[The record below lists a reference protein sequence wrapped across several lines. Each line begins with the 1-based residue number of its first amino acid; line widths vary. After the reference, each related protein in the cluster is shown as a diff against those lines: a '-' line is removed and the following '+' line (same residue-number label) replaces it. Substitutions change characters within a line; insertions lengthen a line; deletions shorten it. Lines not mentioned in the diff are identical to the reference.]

1 MASKFQNRLV
11 GTVVLVALGVIVLPG
26 LLDGKKKHYEDDFA
40 AIPLVPKPGD
50 TLEAESM
57 PPINQSLPAQPPE
70 GAEAA
75 MQSKNESAEEPGSA
89 QSSARHGA
97 SQPPSS
103 HPAATATPAPV
114 VTEPRPP
121 VQQVAPPAMK
131 AQPAK
136 PEAKKPETR
145 PKPETKAAAESKT
158 AESKATESKA
168 VESKPAESKSV
179 DNKPAE
185 KPTDT
190 RVAEAKTENKQP
202 ESKPTPQEQAP
213 AGQAFVVQLGALKN
227 ADKVNEIVAK
237 LRLSGYRAYTVPSAP
252 VAGQITRIYVGP
264 DASKQK
270 LQSAL
275 GELQQLSGLSGQV
288 RSYSAH

>member
-40 AIPLVPKPGD
+40 AIPLVPRPGD

-57 PPINQSLPAQPPE
+57 PPVNQSLPAQPPE

-75 MQSKNESAEEPGSA
+75 LQNKSESGAETAEEPNVVPVPGS
-89 QSSARHGA
+89 RGA
-97 SQPPSS
+97 SAPSS
-103 HPAATATPAPV
+103 SRPTISAAPAPLV
-114 VTEPRPP
+114 AEPRQP
-121 VQQVAPPAMK
+121 VQQLAPPAMK

-136 PEAKKPETR
+136 PEIKKPDTKLETR
-145 PKPETKAAAESKT
+145 PKPEAKVTESKV
-158 AESKATESKA
+158 AEGKA
-168 VESKPAESKSV
+168 VESKSVEKPADTRTAQAKPEPRV
-179 DNKPAE
+179 PENKP
-185 KPTDT
+185 
-190 RVAEAKTENKQP
+190 TENK
-202 ESKPTPQEQAP
+202 PTVSEQAP

-227 ADKVNEIVAK
+227 ADKVNEVVAK
-237 LRLSGYRAYTVPSAP
+237 LRLSGYRAYTVPSSP

-288 RSYSAH
+288 RAYSAR

>member
-57 PPINQSLPAQPPE
+57 PPINQSLSAQPPE

-75 MQSKNESAEEPGSA
+75 MQSKNESTAEEPDST

-97 SQPPSS
+97 SQPSS
-103 HPAATATPAPV
+103 SRPAATPAPV

-136 PEAKKPETR
+136 PEVKKPETR
-145 PKPETKAAAESKT
+145 PKPEAKARGES
-158 AESKATESKA
+158 
-168 VESKPAESKSV
+168 
-179 DNKPAE
+179 
-185 KPTDT
+185 
-190 RVAEAKTENKQP
+190 
-202 ESKPTPQEQAP
+202 
-213 AGQAFVVQLGALKN
+213 G
-227 ADKVNEIVAK
+227 
-237 LRLSGYRAYTVPSAP
+237 
-252 VAGQITRIYVGP
+252 
-264 DASKQK
+264 
-270 LQSAL
+270 
-275 GELQQLSGLSGQV
+275 
-288 RSYSAH
+288 

>member
-26 LLDGKKKHYEDDFA
+26 LLDGKKKHYEDEFA

-50 TLEAESM
+50 TLEAESV
-57 PPINQSLPAQPPE
+57 PPVNQSLPAQPPE

-75 MQSKNESAEEPGSA
+75 MQNKNNADAETVPESTPAPAVPE
-89 QSSARHGA
+89 RRGA
-97 SQPPSS
+97 SSSS
-103 HPAATATPAPV
+103 HPAMSVPPV
-114 VTEPRPP
+114 VTEPRQP
-121 VQQVAPPAMK
+121 VQQLAPPAMK

-136 PEAKKPETR
+136 PEPK
-145 PKPETKAAAESKT
+145 KPETKADARPKPDVKAAESKT
-158 AESKATESKA
+158 
-168 VESKPAESKSV
+168 P
-179 DNKPAE
+179 DNKPSE
-185 KPTDT
+185 KP
-190 RVAEAKTENKQP
+190 VAEAKTDTRALETRSAENRSTENK
-202 ESKPTPQEQAP
+202 SADAKAASQEQAP

-252 VAGQITRIYVGP
+252 IAGQITRIYVGP

-275 GELQQLSGLSGQV
+275 GDLQQLSGLSGQV
-288 RSYSAH
+288 RSYSAR

>member
-26 LLDGKKKHYEDDFA
+26 LLDGKKKHYEDEFA

-57 PPINQSLPAQPPE
+57 PPVNQSLPAQPPE

-75 MQSKNESAEEPGSA
+75 MQNKNNADADTVPEPTPA
-89 QSSARHGA
+89 PAVPERRGA
-97 SQPPSS
+97 SPSSS
-103 HPAATATPAPV
+103 HPATPAAPL
-114 VTEPRPP
+114 VTEPRQP
-121 VQQVAPPAMK
+121 VQQLAPPAMK

-136 PEAKKPETR
+136 PEPKKPETKADTR
-145 PKPETKAAAESKT
+145 PKPEVKAAESKT
-158 AESKATESKA
+158 ADNKSSD
-168 VESKPAESKSV
+168 SKPS
-179 DNKPAE
+179 E
-185 KPTDT
+185 KPVAEVKTDT
-190 RVAEAKTENKQP
+190 RATENRSTENK
-202 ESKPTPQEQAP
+202 SADAKAASQEQTP
-213 AGQAFVVQLGALKN
+213 VGQAFVVQLGALKN

-275 GELQQLSGLSGQV
+275 GDLQQLSGLSGQV
-288 RSYSAH
+288 RSYSAR

>member
-26 LLDGKKKHYEDDFA
+26 LLDGKKKHYEDEFA

-57 PPINQSLPAQPPE
+57 PPVNQSLPAQPPE

-75 MQSKNESAEEPGSA
+75 MQNKNNADADTVPEPTPA
-89 QSSARHGA
+89 PAVPERRGA
-97 SQPPSS
+97 SPSSS
-103 HPAATATPAPV
+103 HPATPAAPL
-114 VTEPRPP
+114 VTEPRQP
-121 VQQVAPPAMK
+121 VQQLAPPAMK

-136 PEAKKPETR
+136 PEPKKPETKADTR
-145 PKPETKAAAESKT
+145 PKPEVKAAESKT
-158 AESKATESKA
+158 ADN
-168 VESKPAESKSV
+168 KSS
-179 DNKPAE
+179 DNKPSE
-185 KPTDT
+185 KP
-190 RVAEAKTENKQP
+190 VAEAKTDTRATENRSTENK
-202 ESKPTPQEQAP
+202 SADAKAASQEQTP

-275 GELQQLSGLSGQV
+275 GDLQQLSGLSGQV
-288 RSYSAH
+288 RSYSAR

>member
-26 LLDGKKKHYEDDFA
+26 LLDGKKKHYEDEFA

-57 PPINQSLPAQPPE
+57 PPVNQSLPAQPPE

-75 MQSKNESAEEPGSA
+75 MQNKNNADADTVPEPTPA
-89 QSSARHGA
+89 PAVPERRGA
-97 SQPPSS
+97 SPSSS
-103 HPAATATPAPV
+103 HPATPAAPL
-114 VTEPRPP
+114 VTEPRQP
-121 VQQVAPPAMK
+121 VQQLAPPAMK

-136 PEAKKPETR
+136 PEPKKPETKADTR
-145 PKPETKAAAESKT
+145 PKPEVKAAESKT
-158 AESKATESKA
+158 ADNKSSD
-168 VESKPAESKSV
+168 SKPS
-179 DNKPAE
+179 E
-185 KPTDT
+185 KP
-190 RVAEAKTENKQP
+190 VAEAKTDTRATENRSTENKP
-202 ESKPTPQEQAP
+202 ADAKAASQEQAP

-275 GELQQLSGLSGQV
+275 GDLQQLSGLSGQV
-288 RSYSAH
+288 RSYSAR

>member
-75 MQSKNESAEEPGSA
+75 MQSKNESAAEAAEEPDSA

-97 SQPPSS
+97 SQPSS
-103 HPAATATPAPV
+103 SRPAATPAPV

-136 PEAKKPETR
+136 PEVKKPETKPESR
-145 PKPETKAAAESKT
+145 PKPEAKAAESKT
-158 AESKATESKA
+158 AESKLAESKK
-168 VESKPAESKSV
+168 VESKPAE
-179 DNKPAE
+179 KPV
-185 KPTDT
+185 DT
-190 RVAEAKTENKQP
+190 RAAEAKTENKAP

-288 RSYSAH
+288 RSYSAR

>member
-26 LLDGKKKHYEDDFA
+26 LLDGKKKHYEDEFA

-57 PPINQSLPAQPPE
+57 PPVNQSLPVQPPE

-75 MQSKNESAEEPGSA
+75 MQNKNNADADTVPEPTPA
-89 QSSARHGA
+89 PAVPERRGA
-97 SQPPSS
+97 SPSSS
-103 HPAATATPAPV
+103 HPAMSVPPV
-114 VTEPRPP
+114 VTEPRQP
-121 VQQVAPPAMK
+121 VQQLAPPAMK

-136 PEAKKPETR
+136 PEPK
-145 PKPETKAAAESKT
+145 KPETKADTRPKPDVKT
-158 AESKATESKA
+158 AESKTPDNKSSD
-168 VESKPAESKSV
+168 SKPS
-179 DNKPAE
+179 E
-185 KPTDT
+185 KP
-190 RVAEAKTENKQP
+190 VAEAKTDTRSAENRSTENKP
-202 ESKPTPQEQAP
+202 VDAKATSQEQAP

-275 GELQQLSGLSGQV
+275 GDLQQLSGLSGQV
-288 RSYSAH
+288 RSYSVR